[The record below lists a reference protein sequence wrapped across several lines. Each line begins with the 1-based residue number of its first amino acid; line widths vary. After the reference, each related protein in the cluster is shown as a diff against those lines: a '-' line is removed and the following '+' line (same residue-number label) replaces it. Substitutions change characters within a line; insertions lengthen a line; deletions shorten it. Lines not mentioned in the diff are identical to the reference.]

1 MKTKEKKGI
10 NVYVV
15 IVINLILLAIAII
28 SYNYI
33 YQVEL
38 TKQSYAEEVENFVKQ
53 NEEPVFKIG
62 KIMLYSSAHA
72 VDNSE
77 NGKLQDIDISQ
88 FTDIV
93 VYVDNGVENGEL
105 NPENTISEIFVDN
118 IKMTSETQTG
128 EKIINYK
135 NPEKCGKYEELE
147 NYKADGILYRVVNTN
162 SKNDD
167 AIYDEPV
174 FYTDC
179 SNPISLGYINKN
191 VLENCAVSS
200 TGGSISFD
208 GSILKGANID
218 LDTLK
223 TQIMFTVH
231 VKNNY
236 NEEFICNLTIDN
248 DLNTEAR
255 EIDSGYLLKVLTD
268 HEFKFLK
275 VSE

>member
-1 MKTKEKKGI
+1 MKTKEKGI
-10 NVYVV
+10 NIY
-15 IVINLILLAIAII
+15 IVIAINVILLAVAIVA
-28 SYNYI
+28 YNYI

-38 TKQSYAEEVENFVKQ
+38 TKQSYAEEVEHFDNQ
-53 NEEPVFKIG
+53 NKEPVFKIG
-62 KIMLYSSAHA
+62 KIMLYSSAYA

-93 VYVDNGVENGEL
+93 VYVDNGAENGEL
-105 NPENTISEIFVDN
+105 NPENTISEIFIDN
-118 IKMTSETQTG
+118 IKMSSEKPSG
-128 EKIINYK
+128 DKIINYK

-147 NYKADGILYRVVNTN
+147 NYKNDGILYRVVNTN

-167 AIYDEPV
+167 ARYDEPV

-191 VLENCAVSS
+191 ILENCAVSS

-208 GSILKGANID
+208 GSILKGANVD

-223 TQIMFTVH
+223 TQITFTVH

-236 NEEFICNLTIDN
+236 NEEFICNISIDN
-248 DLNTEAR
+248 DLNTPAR

>member
-15 IVINLILLAIAII
+15 IVINLILLAIAIV

-62 KIMLYSSAHA
+62 KIMLYSSAYA

-135 NPEKCGKYEELE
+135 NPENDESCWP
-147 NYKADGILYRVVNTN
+147 DFCVILT
-162 SKNDD
+162 
-167 AIYDEPV
+167 
-174 FYTDC
+174 F
-179 SNPISLGYINKN
+179 
-191 VLENCAVSS
+191 
-200 TGGSISFD
+200 
-208 GSILKGANID
+208 
-218 LDTLK
+218 
-223 TQIMFTVH
+223 
-231 VKNNY
+231 
-236 NEEFICNLTIDN
+236 FI
-248 DLNTEAR
+248 
-255 EIDSGYLLKVLTD
+255 
-268 HEFKFLK
+268 
-275 VSE
+275 

>member
-1 MKTKEKKGI
+1 MKTKEKGI
-10 NVYVV
+10 NIY
-15 IVINLILLAIAII
+15 IVIAINVILLAVAIVA
-28 SYNYI
+28 YNYI

-38 TKQSYAEEVENFVKQ
+38 TKQSYAEEVEHFVNQ
-53 NEEPVFKIG
+53 NKEPVFKIG
-62 KIMLYSSAHA
+62 KIMLYSSAYA

-93 VYVDNGVENGEL
+93 VYVDNGAENGEL
-105 NPENTISEIFVDN
+105 NPENTISEIFIDN
-118 IKMTSETQTG
+118 IKMSSEKPSG
-128 EKIINYK
+128 DKIINYK

-147 NYKADGILYRVVNTN
+147 NYKNDGILYRVVNTN

-167 AIYDEPV
+167 ARYDEPV

-191 VLENCAVSS
+191 ILENCAVSS

-208 GSILKGANID
+208 GSILKGANVD

-223 TQIMFTVH
+223 TQITFTVH

-236 NEEFICNLTIDN
+236 NEEFICNISIDN
-248 DLNTEAR
+248 DLNTPAR
-255 EIDSGYLLKVLTD
+255 EIDSGSLLKVLTD

>member
-1 MKTKEKKGI
+1 MKTKEKGI
-10 NVYVV
+10 NIY
-15 IVINLILLAIAII
+15 IVIAINIILLAVAIVA
-28 SYNYI
+28 YNYI

-38 TKQSYAEEVENFVKQ
+38 TKQSYAEEVEHFVNQ
-53 NEEPVFKIG
+53 NKEPVFKIG
-62 KIMLYSSAHA
+62 KIMLYSSAYA

-93 VYVDNGVENGEL
+93 VYVDNGAENGEL
-105 NPENTISEIFVDN
+105 NPENTISEIFIDN
-118 IKMTSETQTG
+118 IKMSSEKPSG
-128 EKIINYK
+128 DKIINYK

-147 NYKADGILYRVVNTN
+147 NYKNDGILYRVVITN

-167 AIYDEPV
+167 ARYDEPV

-191 VLENCAVSS
+191 ILENCAVSS

-208 GSILKGANID
+208 GSILKGANVD

-223 TQIMFTVH
+223 TQITFTVH

-236 NEEFICNLTIDN
+236 NEEFICNISIDN
-248 DLNTEAR
+248 DLNTPAR